1 MNVAVLG
8 IGVLGRAV
16 AERLQATGHRVTVY
30 NRTKAK
36 TEPLQSLGINV
47 ATSAAQAI
55 TQADCTLLFLADA
68 AAIRSVVSS
77 ADGRASIAGRTLI
90 QMGTIGPSESR
101 AFQKAVAEFGGE
113 YFEAPVLGSIA
124 EAQAG
129 TLLLMV
135 GGTQGQ
141 LERWGPVLRS
151 LGRTPRLVG
160 PVGQAAALKLALN
173 QLIAA
178 EIAAFS
184 LSLGLVQRAGISV
197 DLFLSVLKESALF
210 APAFEKKLP
219 RLQQRH
225 YDQPNFSTI
234 HLLKDVNLVLS
245 EAKENGLGTSALD
258 GIRVVLEG
266 AIAQGYGAAD
276 YSALNEEINPQ
287 PK

>member
-16 AERLQATGHRVTVY
+16 AERLQATCHRVTVY
-30 NRTKAK
+30 NRTRTK
-36 TEPLQSLGINV
+36 TDSLRALGIDV
-47 ATSAAQAI
+47 ATSAAHAI
-55 TQADCTLLFLADA
+55 KQADCTLLFLADA
-68 AAIRSVVSS
+68 AAIRSVVLS

-90 QMGTIGPSESR
+90 QMGTISPSESR
-101 AFQKAVAEFGGE
+101 EFHEAILDSGGD

-135 GGTQGQ
+135 GGTKSQ
-141 LERWGPVLRS
+141 LERWDPLLRS
-151 LGRTPRLVG
+151 LGKTPRLVG
-160 PVGQAAALKLALN
+160 PVGQAATLKLALN

-184 LSLGLVQRAGISV
+184 LSLGLVQRTGISV
-197 DLFLSVLKESALF
+197 DLFMSILKESALF

-225 YDQPNFSTI
+225 YDHPNFSTN
-234 HLLKDVNLVLS
+234 HLLKDVDLFL
-245 EAKENGLGTSALD
+245 EAAKEKGLVTRTLD
-258 GIRVVLEG
+258 GIRGVLEG
-266 AIAQGYGAAD
+266 AIARGYGAVD
-276 YSALNEEINPQ
+276 YSSLYEEINRQ